1 MSLIAEAELV
11 LDPEKEYEI
20 VNGQPEEKEMA
31 GALHS
36 GVGTRLIIELGYYCK
51 IHKLGAVYG
60 ADATFQ
66 IGINERLPDV
76 SFISAARIPKE
87 GETSSKWKIAP
98 DLAVEVVSPNDL
110 YRKVISK
117 VKDYLTA
124 GVSEVWL
131 IEPEL
136 KIFTIY
142 RSLTD
147 FTVLSEDDELVSETL
162 LPGFR
167 LKLSELFQLPN
178 FS

>member
-1 MSLIAEAELV
+1 MSLTVEAELV

-20 VNGQPEEKEMA
+20 VNGQPEEKVMA
-31 GALHS
+31 SALHS
-36 GVGTRLIIELGYYCK
+36 GVGTRLIIRLGGYVEMN
-51 IHKLGAVYG
+51 KLGALYG
-60 ADATFQ
+60 PDATFQ

-76 SFISAARIPKE
+76 SFISAARLPKD
-87 GETSSKWKIAP
+87 GEPTTKWMMVP

-110 YRKVISK
+110 YRKVMTK
-117 VKDYLTA
+117 VKEYLST
-124 GVSEVWL
+124 GVKEVWL

-136 KIFTIY
+136 RLFTLY

-147 FTVLSEDDELVSETL
+147 FTVLSEEDELVSETI

>member
-1 MSLIAEAELV
+1 MSVIAEIETA

-76 SFISAARIPKE
+76 SFISAARLPKV
-87 GETSSKWKIAP
+87 GEPTTKWMMVP
-98 DLAVEVVSPNDL
+98 DLAVEIVSPNDL
-110 YRKVISK
+110 YGKVTSK
-117 VKDYLTA
+117 IRDYLAA
-124 GVSEVWL
+124 GVKEVWL

-136 KIFTIY
+136 KIITLY
-142 RSLTD
+142 RSLTN
-147 FTVLSEDDELVSETL
+147 FTVLTEDDELTCENL

-167 LKLSELFQLPN
+167 LKLSEIFQLPN
-178 FS
+178 FN

>member
-1 MSLIAEAELV
+1 MSLTAEAELV

-31 GALHS
+31 SSLHG
-36 GVGTRLIIELGYYCK
+36 GVGSRLLIEIGYYAK
-51 IHKLGAVYG
+51 INKLGAAYG
-60 ADATFQ
+60 ADTTFQ
-66 IGINERLPDV
+66 VGINDRLPDV
-76 SFISAARIPKE
+76 AFISAARIPKE

-110 YRKVISK
+110 YRKVVSK
-117 VKDYLTA
+117 VKEYLAA

-147 FTVLSEDDELVSETL
+147 FTVLSEEDELVSETL

-167 LKLSELFQLPN
+167 LKLSELFQLPDYG
-178 FS
+178 